1 MYTAASI
8 SARAA
13 AIHLAAIAVLLLV
26 AFATPRNA
34 PAQASVVEEGVAIV
48 VHPSTPVDGLSL
60 DQLRRIFMADQQFWP
75 DGSRITLLVRA
86 PAAYE
91 RNMVLNVIYRMSE
104 DEFRKYWVG
113 KIFRSE
119 VPAGPKIVL
128 SSEMAGE
135 LVLAVPGAITFVP
148 ASDLL
153 ENAKVVRIDGRLPGQ
168 PGYPLQ

>member
-1 MYTAASI
+1 M
-8 SARAA
+8 
-13 AIHLAAIAVLLLV
+13 HAIALRIARMAALAVLPL
-26 AFATPRNA
+26 AGMTTGAT
-34 PAQASVVEEGVAIV
+34 AQTASGEGVAIV
-48 VHPSTPVDGLSL
+48 VHPNAPVDALSL

-91 RNMVLNVIYRMSE
+91 REVVLNVIYRMSE

-113 KIFRSE
+113 KMFRAE
-119 VPAGPKIVL
+119 VPAGPKIVY

-135 LVLAVPGAITFVP
+135 LVTAVPGAIAFVP
-148 ASDLL
+148 AGDVSP
-153 ENAKVVRIDGRLPGQ
+153 NARVLRIDGRRPGE